1 MKLPVDY
8 INVFEKELLEEI
20 DQVAVVQNFIEG
32 DIIMDIGQ
40 YIKSLPILLSGS
52 IKVVR
57 EDDEGHELFLYYI
70 RSSETCAMS
79 LTCCMRDQ
87 KSQIRA
93 IAEENLVVAL
103 VPVEYTDV
111 WMMKY
116 RTWKNFIMNTYS
128 KRFEELLNTIDLIA
142 FHNMDDRLI
151 EYLKEKSEIHTTN
164 KISIT
169 HQEIAFDLSSSREA
183 ISRLLKK
190 LEKMGRV
197 KLHRNLIELL

>member
-8 INVFEKELLEEI
+8 INVFEKELLQEI
-20 DQVAVVQNFIEG
+20 DQVAIPQKFKEG
-32 DIIMDIGQ
+32 DIIMDIGH

-57 EDDEGHELFLYYI
+57 EDENGHELFLYYI

-93 IAEENLVVAL
+93 IAEEDVSVVS
-103 VPVEYTDV
+103 VPVEYTDI

-142 FHNMDDRLI
+142 FHNMDERLI
-151 EYLKEKSEIHTTN
+151 EYLKEKSEIHSTN
-164 KISIT
+164 RIAIT

-190 LEKMGRV
+190 LENIGRV